1 MSDRDLNPPER
12 IYLLVGEPEVG
23 GAIDPFYGEATW
35 HYERL
40 EDTDVEYVR
49 ADRIAVLRA
58 EVERYR
64 TALAA
69 TQVALDIHW
78 LDEVT
83 GSSAEAYGIVR
94 DALKPPSDEEV
105 Q

>member
-1 MSDRDLNPPER
+1 MSDPVVFSPRVWNEVVARAAAVPEW
-12 IYLLVGEPEVG
+12 YLSVDHRVIAAADAELK
-23 GAIDPFYGEATW
+23 
-35 HYERL
+35 RL
-40 EDTDVEYVR
+40 Q
-49 ADRIAVLRA
+49 A

-78 LDEVT
+78 LDDVT

-94 DALKPPSDEEV
+94 DALKSPTDEEAKP
-105 Q
+105 